1 MKKLQKKISNLLLA
15 LRKISDLKRELVDS
29 SGQGHSPLELFLAE
43 SKKFERPRVLEL
55 GTLRSDSDR
64 STKHDAWIPQAA
76 EYLGLD
82 ICKGIDVDVVADIH
96 KATDTLGEEKFDI
109 IISCSSF
116 EHFKYP
122 HLAAHQIMK
131 LLKVGGILYIQT
143 HQSFPIHAY
152 PYDYFRF
159 SREALEGL
167 FGKAMNFNVVSSGYD
182 FPAKIVSRRRP
193 FSFVSPAFLNVTL
206 YGLKKGPTP
215 SEYIYELDTEL

>member
-1 MKKLQKKISNLLLA
+1 MK
-15 LRKISDLKRELVDS
+15 
-29 SGQGHSPLELFLAE
+29 F
-43 SKKFERPRVLEL
+43 
-55 GTLRSDSDR
+55 
-64 STKHDAWIPQAA
+64 PQAA

-143 HQSFPIHAY
+143 HQSFPVHAY

-167 FGKAMNFNVVSSGYD
+167 FGEAMNFNVVSSGYD

-206 YGLKKGPTP
+206 YGIKKGPTP

>member
-1 MKKLQKKISNLLLA
+1 MKKLINTISQKMLA
-15 LRKISDLKRELVDS
+15 LKKLSELKKDLVDKR
-29 SGQGHSPLELFLAE
+29 GQTLSPLQLFLNE

-55 GTLRSDSDR
+55 GTLRSKPER
-64 STKHDAWIPQAA
+64 STKHDSWIPHAE

-82 ICKGIDVDVVADIH
+82 ICEGLDVDVVADIH
-96 KATDTLGEEKFDI
+96 KASDTLGEEQFDI

-122 HLAAHQIMK
+122 HLAAYQVMK

-167 FGKAMNFNVVSSGYD
+167 FGKAMNFNVISSGYD
-182 FPAKIVSRRRP
+182 FPAKIVSRRLP
-193 FSFVSPAFLNVTL
+193 LSFISPAFLNVTL
-206 YGLKKGPTP
+206 YGIKKGPTP